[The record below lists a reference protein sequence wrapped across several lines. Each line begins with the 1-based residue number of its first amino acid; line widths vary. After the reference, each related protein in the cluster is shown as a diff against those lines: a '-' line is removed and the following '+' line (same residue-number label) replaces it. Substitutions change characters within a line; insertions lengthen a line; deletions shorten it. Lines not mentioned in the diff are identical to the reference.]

1 MSHYELTDKLKDIIN
16 GSTLDED
23 SRAKLLEQPSIS
35 HKNLISFYKTCQPTS
50 TLLELLRETK
60 IIINKPTEAPKKK
73 SPEFLKSMEKLRL
86 RAKEE
91 EYQRLINPSLQANTL
106 YEQKFDE
113 QELTPAQAHKELK
126 SQLTTIVNVLISVGS
141 VVYAIWYWTDS
152 SWKLQDS
159 YRILLCLFFGLLVLV
174 AEVVV
179 YMGYLNR
186 IEEAKIRERKK
197 KEVKKIITT
206 HRL

>member
-1 MSHYELTDKLKDIIN
+1 MSYYELTDKLKGIIN
-16 GSTLDED
+16 GSSLDED
-23 SRAKLLEQPSIS
+23 SRAKLLEQLTIS
-35 HKNLISFYKTCQPTS
+35 HKNLISFYKSCQPTS

-60 IIINKPTEAPKKK
+60 IIINKSVETPQKK

-91 EYQRLINPSLQANTL
+91 EYQRLINPSLQTDTL
-106 YEQKFDE
+106 YEQKFDDK
-113 QELTPAQAHKELK
+113 QLTPAQAHKELK

-197 KEVKKIITT
+197 KEVKKVITT
-206 HRL
+206 HRI

>member
-16 GSTLDED
+16 GSPLHQD
-23 SRAKLLEQPSIS
+23 SRAKLLEQPTIS

-60 IIINKPTEAPKKK
+60 IIINKSAEAPQKK

-206 HRL
+206 HHL